1 MRNGAVR
8 LPAGFIGAL
17 ALVACAEWMVSR
29 HADRLAVY
37 QVLGTRFARD
47 EAGRAA
53 PGCDVLAL
61 GDSVVKFGFDPA
73 TIERRL
79 GVRAYNLAVPGTPP
93 PMTYALLRRA
103 LEAGAKPSAL
113 VIGHMSLSGDPSAQ
127 VAELCELLRIG
138 ECAELAWEVRDPV
151 LFASLAVNQ
160 LVPSV
165 RYRHPLR
172 ARLVEALGAHDIG
185 TNPTEGLRDHWRAN
199 RGMERRAI
207 GGAFDGRMEPR
218 LERSVYSQQW
228 RVLAVYEHYLRRIAA
243 LAAERD
249 IPVFW
254 LVPPLIPEAQAYRDA
269 LGLDAHHSQNLH
281 AIQARS
287 PNLIV
292 LDARHSG
299 YPASAFFDSCHLNS
313 RGAER
318 LSGDIAAA
326 IARRFGGES
335 WVTLPPYDDRPSRI
349 AAELPSD
356 KVRR

>member
-1 MRNGAVR
+1 MRIASCR
-8 LPAGFIGAL
+8 LPAGLIGAL
-17 ALVACAEWMVSR
+17 VLIACGEWMVSR
-29 HADRLAVY
+29 QADRLAVY
-37 QVLGTRFARD
+37 QVLATRFARD
-47 EAGRAA
+47 EASRSA

-73 TIERRL
+73 AIERRL

-93 PMTYALLRRA
+93 PLTYALLRRA
-103 LEAGAKPSAL
+103 LEAGATPTAL
-113 VIGHMSLSGDPSAQ
+113 VVGHMSLSGDPSVQ
-127 VAELCELLRIG
+127 VAELSELLRIG
-138 ECAELAWEVRDPV
+138 ECAELAWDARDPT
-151 LFASLAVNQ
+151 LFATLTVNQ

-165 RYRHPLR
+165 RYRHALR
-172 ARLVEALGAHDIG
+172 AKLLKTLSGKDAGPD
-185 TNPTEGLRDHWRAN
+185 PTEGLRDHWRAN
-199 RGMERRAI
+199 RGMERRPD

-218 LERSVYSQQW
+218 LARSVYSQEW
-228 RVLAVYEHYLRRIAA
+228 RVLAVYEHDLRRIAA

-249 IPVFW
+249 IPVYW
-254 LVPPLIPEAQAYRDA
+254 LVPPLIPEAQAYRDVA
-269 LGLDAHHSQNLH
+269 GLDAHHSRNLH

-318 LSGDIAAA
+318 LSNDIAAA
-326 IARRFGGES
+326 IARRSGEKS
-335 WVTLPPYDDRPSRI
+335 WVSLPTYDDRPSRI
-349 AAELPSD
+349 ASDALSD